1 MSDDNVVDFEKYRVS
16 VGRGTAPEISALDLQ
31 RYREWMQSRAMKKY
45 MLYER
50 QKPTFCEFLI
60 ADDLTCRV
68 LLGDTSQA
76 RARFNV
82 QIQKGKAALRR
93 ARPFPVGEVGMP
105 IAVAA
110 PAGGA
115 LRASREALSA
125 RRPWSTQDDR
135 ASTSDVRLR

>member
-93 ARPFPVGEVGMP
+93 ARPRDEDDKLLRRFIDGERDW
-105 IAVAA
+105 A
-110 PAGGA
+110 PAGA
-115 LRASREALSA
+115 YLTIEL
-125 RRPWSTQDDR
+125 PP
-135 ASTSDVRLR
+135 